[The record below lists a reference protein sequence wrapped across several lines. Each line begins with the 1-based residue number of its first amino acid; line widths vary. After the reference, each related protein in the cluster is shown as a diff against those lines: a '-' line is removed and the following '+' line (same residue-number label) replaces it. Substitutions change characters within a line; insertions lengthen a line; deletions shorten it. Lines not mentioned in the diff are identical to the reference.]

1 MNKIINLSFKSIYIT
16 LAGRRKASFAFA
28 LWVVQCERGKSKC
41 GLCVQWL
48 KIKLKKVRE
57 GKNKK
62 IQKDRQRAVR
72 LVIQWFAAVYP

>member
-1 MNKIINLSFKSIYIT
+1 M
-16 LAGRRKASFAFA
+16 A
-28 LWVVQCERGKSKC
+28 
-41 GLCVQWL
+41 

-72 LVIQWFAAVYP
+72 LARQGFAAQPPRLAYNVSRLGEGGDFYHKC